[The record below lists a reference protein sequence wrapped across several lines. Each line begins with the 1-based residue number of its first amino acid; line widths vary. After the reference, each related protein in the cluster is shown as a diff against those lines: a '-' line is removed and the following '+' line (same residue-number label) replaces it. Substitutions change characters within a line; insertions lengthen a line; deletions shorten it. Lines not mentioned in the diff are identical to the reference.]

1 MASPAKN
8 AQKFARL
15 LFKLS
20 VVDGA
25 VSADRVLGAIEYVE
39 KHNIANPV
47 MVLKA
52 YHRLVE
58 TELAKSLAV
67 VEHAGA
73 IQEATLA
80 AIASAMTRKY
90 GRKRHG
96 DLQAESG
103 APRRPARAGGRRH
116 LRIIGQGPAGHPR
129 LVRLTRTEP
138 FQNPPP

>member
-1 MASPAKN
+1 MASHAKN

-25 VSADRVLGAIEYVE
+25 VSADRVAGAIEYVE

-90 GRKRHG
+90 GRSVTATSKPNPGLLAGLRVQVG
-96 DLQAESG
+96 DDIYESSV
-103 APRRPARAGGRRH
+103 R
-116 LRIIGQGPAGHPR
+116 GQLAT
-129 LVRLTRTEP
+129 LASSV
-138 FQNPPP
+138 